1 MKLLLKEN
9 VKHLGR
15 VGDVV
20 EVKDGY
26 GRNYLLP
33 QGLAL
38 TVTRSNLEAMEAEKK
53 RRQAVEDAKVGEYRI
68 LAERIGATD
77 VILRERTSDGTHLY
91 GSVSAKEIGA
101 ALAEQGI
108 EIDTDKIEI
117 ASPIRLVGTHTVQI
131 RLHRDVIAELKV
143 WVTDLKE
150 EGDEDDDDADEDR
163 DEDAVDQDADAD
175 EQTDADEAGDESDRA
190 APEGDAGNADA

>member
-1 MKLLLKEN
+1 MKLLLKED

-38 TVTRSNLEAMEAEKK
+38 GVTRSNLEAMEAEKK
-53 RRQAVEDAKVGEYRI
+53 RRQAIEDAKVGEYRT
-68 LAERIGATD
+68 LAERIAATD
-77 VILRERTSDGTHLY
+77 VTLRERTSDGTHLY
-91 GSVSAKEIGA
+91 GSVSAKEIAA

-108 EIDTDKIEI
+108 DIDPDKIAI
-117 ASPIRLVGTHTVQI
+117 TSPIRLVGTHAVEV
-131 RLHRDVIAELKV
+131 RLHRDVIATVKV
-143 WVTDLKE
+143 WVVDLKE
-150 EGDEDDDDADEDR
+150 DDEDDGEDADDEDR
-163 DEDAVDQDADAD
+163 DDTDADAD
-175 EQTDADEAGDESDRA
+175 ENTGSDADADGDTADRESD
-190 APEGDAGNADA
+190 GSDA

>member
-1 MKLLLKEN
+1 MKLLLKED

-26 GRNYLLP
+26 GRNFLLP

-38 TVTRSNLEAMEAEKK
+38 SVTRSNLEAMDAEKK

-68 LAERIGATD
+68 LAERISATD

-91 GSVSAKEIGA
+91 GSVSAKDIA
-101 ALAEQGI
+101 AGLAEQGL
-108 EIDTDKIEI
+108 EMDADKIEI
-117 ASPIRLVGTHTVQI
+117 ATPIRLVGTYTVGV
-131 RLHRDVIAELKV
+131 RLHRDVVAEVKV
-143 WVTDLKE
+143 WVTDLKDE
-150 EGDEDDDDADEDR
+150 EDEDEETHSDR
-163 DEDAVDQDADAD
+163 DADAD
-175 EQTDADEAGDESDRA
+175 DDDGEDRA
-190 APEGDAGNADA
+190 ASEPDAGDSDA